1 MVNGHLQGAEI
12 ASKRSAS
19 LILPRYCCKVFQLWM
34 KKTQR
39 SAHRYLP
46 KDRKAQKGGT
56 KVNFLLWMQL
66 QLPLGYQSSTI
77 STTWVPAVIKRWETQ
92 QFHRCKEMESR
103 ILKRYLHTCVQ
114 SSIICKSQKAE
125 ATQVAMDRRMNKQR
139 YLYMVE
145 QHLILKRKEILSNA
159 VTWRKLEDTVLSQS
173 VKKKR
178 QILWF
183 HFHKVSTV
191 VKFIEQCMNV
201 VARGWGGGKWWV
213 TVEWL

>member
-1 MVNGHLQGAEI
+1 
-12 ASKRSAS
+12 
-19 LILPRYCCKVFQLWM
+19 M

-125 ATQVAMDRRMNKQR
+125 ATQVAMDRRMNKQK
-139 YLYMVE
+139 VVSI
-145 QHLILKRKEILSNA
+145 HGGTAFNLKKEGNP
-159 VTWRKLEDTVLSQS
+159 VKCCNMEKTWGYCAKS
-173 VKKKR
+173 VSEKKKR